1 MKNKTTFRTLL
12 VTLGLALAVG
22 AQAAPMIRL
31 SDGTTTVDLGN
42 PSAGFAALDSAGGD
56 LSYGG
61 TFGANWMLNLSSAP
75 GSLNYSLNASN
86 VGGGGTYLDISLSD
100 NNLTLGDLQ
109 GLAEF
114 VGNIQGQTQGLV
126 TWWMY
131 VDDGDNLFA
140 QTTEIGNGTNGSNTF
155 NSSFDAIRSVDGTFS
170 MTLLVRINH
179 GNSERLSSVDFS
191 GIAQVFQ
198 VPEPATL
205 LLLGAGLFGI
215 ALSRRRA
222 H

>member
-1 MKNKTTFRTLL
+1 MNITTTFRTLL
-12 VTLGLALAVG
+12 ATLGLAFALA
-22 AQAAPMIRL
+22 AQASPMIRL

-42 PSAGFAALDSAGGD
+42 PSSGFAALDSAGGD

-75 GSLNYSLNASN
+75 GSLNYSLSASN
-86 VGGGGTYLDISLSD
+86 VGVGGTYLDISFSD
-100 NNLTLGDLQ
+100 NNLALGDLQ

-114 VGNIQGQTQGLV
+114 IGDIQGQTQGLV

-131 VDDGDNLFA
+131 IDDGDNLFA
-140 QTTEIGNGTNGSNTF
+140 QTTQIGNGTNGSNTF

-179 GNSERLSSVDFS
+179 GNSERLTSLDFS
-191 GIAQVFQ
+191 GIAQVLQ

-205 LLLGAGLFGI
+205 
-215 ALSRRRA
+215 
-222 H
+222 